1 MAPEALPFVALG
13 SFVPI
18 VPVVPVPAEPVTEPV
33 EPLELLDPG
42 AATEPAD

>member
-18 VPVVPVPAEPVTEPV
+18 VPVVPVPAVPVTEPV